1 MAERD
6 WSERTGEFGDEGNPP
21 EVRAPTSSATGEFG
35 GEGNPP
41 GLRPQ
46 DAEPGRDGEV
56 PKDANR
62 PS

>member
-6 WSERTGEFGDEGNPP
+6 WSERTGEFGDDGNPP
-21 EVRAPTSSATGEFG
+21 GAKAPNSPASGEFG

-46 DAEPGRDGEV
+46 DAEREREGEV
-56 PKDANR
+56 PRDAER
-62 PS
+62 PA